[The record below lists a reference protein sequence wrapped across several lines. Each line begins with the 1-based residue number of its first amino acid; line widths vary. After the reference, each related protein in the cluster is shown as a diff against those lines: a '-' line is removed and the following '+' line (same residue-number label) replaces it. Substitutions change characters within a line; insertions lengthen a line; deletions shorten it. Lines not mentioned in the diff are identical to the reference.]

1 MLALPLR
8 FTIASTV
15 WLEPTSIR
23 RFRADLLRW
32 FRREQRDLPW
42 RATKDPYRILV
53 SEVMLQQTR
62 VAVVK
67 DRYRD
72 FLRRFPTAAKLAKA
86 TEQAVLAAWSGLGY
100 YRRARNLHAA
110 ARSIVTWGSFPRSA
124 EELEQLPGVGR
135 YTAAAVASIAF
146 GEPVALVDGNVKR
159 VLQRVAG
166 RELSDDECWNAAN
179 QFLAKKAP
187 GDFNQ
192 AMMELGAVICLPGE
206 PLCSQCPVA
215 TDCSSQ
221 GAGSKRKPRAR
232 LKAKVSY
239 GLAHRDGRVFLQQR
253 HKSATLMPG
262 MWELPAHEGRG
273 TPMLTVR
280 HSITTTDYMV
290 QVIPRKKEGREGR
303 WVDLRT
309 VERLPLTGLTR
320 KILMKLGLL
329 ESFPRGLESSV
340 GKNRKHPAYE

>member
-1 MLALPLR
+1 
-8 FTIASTV
+8 
-15 WLEPTSIR
+15 
-23 RFRADLLRW
+23 
-32 FRREQRDLPW
+32 
-42 RATKDPYRILV
+42 
-53 SEVMLQQTR
+53 MLQQTR

-67 DRYRD
+67 DRYLD
-72 FLRRFPTAAKLAKA
+72 FLRRFPSAAKLAKA
-86 TEQAVLAAWSGLGY
+86 KEQAVLAAWSGLGY

-110 ARSIVTWGSFPRSA
+110 ARRIVARGSFPRSA
-124 EELEQLPGVGR
+124 EELGQLPGVGR

-159 VLQRVAG
+159 VLQRIAG
-166 RELSDDECWNAAN
+166 RELSDDECWNAAK
-179 QFLAKKAP
+179 QLLAKKSP

-206 PLCSQCPVA
+206 PLCSQCPIA
-215 TDCSSQ
+215 MDCSSQ
-221 GAGSKRKPRAR
+221 GAGSKPKPKTR

-239 GLAHRDGRVFLQQR
+239 RLAHRDGCVFLQQR
-253 HKSATLMPG
+253 HKSAALMPG

-290 QVIPRKKEGREGR
+290 QVFPSKKKGREGR
-303 WVDLRT
+303 WVDLRN

-329 ESFPRGLESSV
+329 KPFSIGLEPSV
-340 GKNRKHPAYE
+340 GKNRRHLAYG